1 MDPNVERGW
10 CELCAS
16 PTQCVPPVSS
26 ESLLAQS
33 IRDTN
38 DVWPES
44 AMNVGN
50 LSAHQTANED
60 LIAIAYG
67 AS

>member
-1 MDPNVERGW
+1 MAETPYVRDEFVGDNPRETLVQR
-10 CELCAS
+10 
-16 PTQCVPPVSS
+16 
-26 ESLLAQS
+26 

-38 DVWPES
+38 DGWPES